1 MLELSKETQVA
12 ICELRIKDYMA
23 QLSDL
28 KSRRATE
35 KKNMINYTK
44 EQKTTLTSDYRR
56 KYQYLMN
63 NINFNKKYIEKLKSE
78 KN

>member
-12 ICELRIKDYMA
+12 ICKLRIKDYNA

-35 KKNMINYTK
+35 KKNTINYTK
-44 EQKTTLTSDYRR
+44 EQKKSLTSVYKR
-56 KYQYLMN
+56 KCQYLLN
-63 NINFNKKYIEKLKSE
+63 AINFNKKLIDKINS